1 MNIEQL
7 KMVIDLLQSVGL
19 EGKELFIWW
28 MALAKG
34 IPTVFG
40 LIWSA
45 IAVFFIS
52 KFFRFISEQSQL
64 RDPEQ
69 SKLDQLR
76 DAAGVSICFSSNEL
90 EKAKKVLR
98 EHYPR

>member
-28 MALAKG
+28 MALTKG
-34 IPTVFG
+34 IPAVFG
-40 LIWSA
+40 LIWSV
-45 IAVFFIS
+45 IAALTIHRLLQFVPGQKQI
-52 KFFRFISEQSQL
+52 
-64 RDPEQ
+64 
-69 SKLDQLR
+69 DQLM
-76 DAAGVSICFSSNEL
+76 DAAGVAFYFSSDEL

-98 EHYPR
+98 EHYQR

>member
-28 MALAKG
+28 MALTKG
-34 IPTVFG
+34 ISAVFG
-40 LIWSA
+40 LMWTA

-52 KFFRFISEQSQL
+52 KSFRLIA
-64 RDPEQ
+64 EQ

-76 DAAGVSICFSSNEL
+76 DAAGVAGYFNSAEL

>member
-28 MALAKG
+28 MALTKG
-34 IPTVFG
+34 IPAVFG

-45 IAVFFIS
+45 IAVFLIS
-52 KFFRFISEQSQL
+52 KCFRLIAEQT
-64 RDPEQ
+64 
-69 SKLDQLR
+69 KINQLR
-76 DAAGVSICFSSNEL
+76 DAAGVQIYFSSDEL

>member
-28 MALAKG
+28 MALTKG
-34 IPTVFG
+34 IIVIFG
-40 LIWSA
+40 LIWSVIAALA
-45 IAVFFIS
+45 INRLL
-52 KFFRFISEQSQL
+52 KFVPGHTQ
-64 RDPEQ
+64 
-69 SKLDQLR
+69 LDQLR
-76 DAAGVSICFSSNEL
+76 DAAGVAGYFNSAEL

>member
-28 MALAKG
+28 MALTKG
-34 IPTVFG
+34 ITAMFG
-40 LIWSA
+40 LIWTA

-52 KFFRFISEQSQL
+52 KFFRFISEQT
-64 RDPEQ
+64 
-69 SKLDQLR
+69 KLDQLR
-76 DAAGVSICFSSNEL
+76 DAAGVQLCFNSAEL